1 MRPLIKTLLP
11 ALLTLVLAQTTQAQ
25 PNEEAVVSAVLDE
38 LHEAASQ
45 ADGERYFN
53 LYADNAIFLGTDITE
68 RWTIDAFKTYAQAR
82 FDQGQ
87 GWTYVPQAR
96 HIYFSPDGN
105 TAWFDEIVRNERFG
119 DTRGSGVLVKVDDGW
134 KVAQYHLTLPIPNA
148 LIYKVVEMIEAQEG
162 Q

>member
-1 MRPLIKTLLP
+1 MRSFLP
-11 ALLTLVLAQTTQAQ
+11 AFLFAFATLALAQPAQAQ
-25 PNEEAVVSAVLDE
+25 SDEAAVASVLDDF
-38 LHEAASQ
+38 HDAASK
-45 ADGERYFN
+45 ADGDRYFGHF
-53 LYADNAIFLGTDITE
+53 ADNAIFLGTDITE
-68 RWTIDAFKTYAQAR
+68 RWDLDAFKAYALPY
-82 FDQGQ
+82 FDQGR
-87 GWTYVPQAR
+87 GWTYVSQSR

-119 DTRGSGVLVKVDDGW
+119 DTRGSGVLVREDDGW